1 MNFEH
6 PGPEQIRQL
15 LQLWKEVFGE
25 YDGFWELFLE
35 TGFQPDHCRCITEN
49 GQVAAGLYWFDCSC
63 NADKIAYIYAV
74 VTDPIHRGRGLCRKL
89 MADVHG
95 ILKDRGYASVMLV
108 PADEGLREMY
118 RKMGYDECTT
128 VSELVC
134 TVGESA
140 AEIRTIDAEEYAWLR
155 REYLPEVG
163 VLQEGKNLSFL
174 AAQAQLFT
182 GADFLLAAYLENDRL
197 QGVELLGNTAAAPG
211 ILRALGCKTGTFQI
225 PGKDRP
231 YAMLH
236 KLKEDTAIPRY
247 FGLAFE

>member
-6 PGPEQIRQL
+6 PGKHRISQL
-15 LQLWKEVFGE
+15 VSLWKEAFGE

-236 KLKEDTAIPRY
+236 KLKEHAVIPQY

>member
-140 AEIRTIDAEEYAWLR
+140 AEIRTIDAEEYGWLR

-236 KLKEDTAIPRY
+236 KLKEHAVIPQY

>member
-134 TVGESA
+134 TGGESA

-236 KLKEDTAIPRY
+236 KLKEHAVIPQY

>member
-182 GADFLLAAYLENDRL
+182 GTDFLLAAYLENDRL

-225 PGKDRP
+225 SGKDRP

-236 KLKEDTAIPRY
+236 KLKEHAVIPQY